1 MRSLRSR
8 IHVSPVEEILLMISK
23 ALGAVYAVVSVRQ
36 PYKQFWLMIFET
48 TTTHFSLMI
57 SETLRAVCGVESM
70 RHPWKQF
77 VDDF

>member
-1 MRSLRSR
+1 MRSR

-70 RHPWKQF
+70 RHSWKQF